1 MGNFAFRKRYQSSL
15 KEETYRSVPYLMCS
29 RIKDSNFFPSKFQLV
44 LFSCPPFPFPSY
56 SHNLTSFF
64 YNFFFTLKDSETSH
78 RLELV
83 SSLNPSG
90 GPSLLSTLNYCQTA
104 AGSRLLRSN
113 LLEPMTDLH
122 AINQRLEAVE
132 ELSSRPTD
140 FHHPVTVNTQSHN
153 IQP

>member
-1 MGNFAFRKRYQSSL
+1 MPAISFS
-15 KEETYRSVPYLMCS
+15 
-29 RIKDSNFFPSKFQLV
+29 IFFTQLDV
-44 LFSCPPFPFPSY
+44 
-56 SHNLTSFF
+56 FF

-90 GPSLLSTLNYCQTA
+90 GPSLLSALNYCQTA

-140 FHHPVTVNTQSHN
+140 FHHPVTVNTQSRH